1 MPAAGTLVRDLRT
14 GQRRFD
20 LHTEDPASSEL
31 ARDINR
37 DIVLELLR
45 RRQPIARVDLARLS
59 GLQRSTVSLIVE
71 QLLAERWIV
80 EGATVRTAR
89 GRRPTMLSL
98 NADLVILTVDV
109 RPRHA
114 VCAVVDLNGHFLARE
129 SVPIASDPELGVARI
144 SEVMEQFRQHFERK
158 TVEGIGVSLPGRVE
172 PETQQLLWAPN
183 LRWQGYDIK
192 AALEDRL
199 GLQVEMDNAANACLL
214 SELWFGRMR
223 RVQNAVLVTISEGV
237 GAAVLACGQL
247 LLGKSGLA
255 GEFGHIPVDPNGP
268 LCNCGE
274 HGCWEMY
281 ASTRAALRTYA
292 ELVPSDRSINTF
304 SELMALA
311 DQEDAHALR
320 AMDLQAAWIGRGLRM
335 ITAALSPE
343 LILFAG
349 DITAC
354 WSRSGPIVQRE
365 IHNRMLTGT
374 APELIAIGDGEQA
387 RLRGAAALVLQRH
400 SSYHRSTSTARPR
413 RPAEEH
419 RAQA

>member
-1 MPAAGTLVRDLRT
+1 M
-14 GQRRFD
+14 
-20 LHTEDPASSEL
+20 
-31 ARDINR
+31 
-37 DIVLELLR
+37 
-45 RRQPIARVDLARLS
+45 
-59 GLQRSTVSLIVE
+59 
-71 QLLAERWIV
+71 

-109 RPRHA
+109 RPKHA

-129 SVPIASDPELGVARI
+129 SVPIAADPELGVARI
-144 SEVMEQFRQHFERK
+144 GEVMEQFRTHFERK
-158 TVEGIGVSLPGRVE
+158 TVEGIGVSMPGRVE
-172 PETQQLLWAPN
+172 PESQQLIWAPN

-214 SELWFGRMR
+214 SELWFGRMQ
-223 RVQNAVLVTISEGV
+223 RVRNAVLVTISEGV
-237 GAAVLACGQL
+237 GAAVLANGQL
-247 LLGKSGLA
+247 ILGKSGLA

-274 HGCWEMY
+274 HGCWEMF
-281 ASTRAALRTYA
+281 ASTRAVLRMHA
-292 ELVPSDRSINTF
+292 ELTGAANPLASF

-311 DQEDAHALR
+311 DQGDAPA
-320 AMDLQAAWIGRGLRM
+320 LQALEQQATWIGRGLRM

-343 LILFAG
+343 LVLFAG

-354 WSRSGPIVQRE
+354 WARSGPVVQRE

-374 APELIAIGDGEQA
+374 PPELIAIGDGEQS

-400 SSYHRSTSTARPR
+400 SSYHRSTNTARAR
-413 RPAEEH
+413 RPGDNA
-419 RAQA
+419 AQA

>member
-1 MPAAGTLVRDLRT
+1 MREQRGT
-14 GQRRFD
+14 QRRFD

-45 RRQPIARVDLARLS
+45 RKQPIARVDLARLS

-71 QLLAERWIV
+71 QLLDERWIV

-98 NADLVILTVDV
+98 NGGLVILTVDI
-109 RPRHA
+109 RPSQA
-114 VCAVVDLNGHFLARE
+114 ICAVVDLNGHFLTRE
-129 SVPIASDPELGVARI
+129 SVSIAADPEVGVARI
-144 SEVMEQFRQHFERK
+144 AEVLVSFRANFQSK
-158 TVEGIGVSLPGRVE
+158 TVEGIGISLPGRVE
-172 PETQQLLWAPN
+172 PESQQLLWAPN

-192 AALEDRL
+192 AALEDKL

-214 SELWFGRMR
+214 SELWFGRMQ
-223 RVQNAVLVTISEGV
+223 RVRNAVLVTISDGV
-237 GAAVLACGQL
+237 GAAVLANGQL

-274 HGCWEMY
+274 RGCWEMF
-281 ASTRAALRTYA
+281 ASTRAVLRIYGEIGQTSEPRAATY
-292 ELVPSDRSINTF
+292 
-304 SELMALA
+304 SEVMSLA
-311 DQEDAHALR
+311 DEGDLR
-320 AMDLQAAWIGRGLRM
+320 ALQALEQQALWIGRGLRM

-354 WSRSGPIVQRE
+354 WARSGPIVERE
-365 IHNRMLTGT
+365 IRKRMLTGT
-374 APELIAIGDGEQA
+374 PPELVAIGDGEQA

-400 SSYHRSTSTARPR
+400 SGYHRSTSSARPR
-413 RPAEEH
+413 RIPDIS
-419 RAQA
+419 AQHGTAVSV

>member
-1 MPAAGTLVRDLRT
+1 MREQRGT
-14 GQRRFD
+14 QRRFD

-71 QLLAERWIV
+71 QLLEERWIV

-98 NADLVILTVDV
+98 NSNLVILTVDV
-109 RPRHA
+109 RPSHA

-129 SVPIASDPELGVARI
+129 SVPIAGDPQVGVDRI
-144 SEVMEQFRQHFERK
+144 GDVMEQFRAGLERK

-214 SELWFGRMR
+214 SELWFGRMQ
-223 RVQNAVLVTISEGV
+223 RVRNAVLVTISEGV
-237 GAAVLACGQL
+237 GAAVLANGQL
-247 LLGKSGLA
+247 LVGKNGLA
-255 GEFGHIPVDPNGP
+255 GEFGHIPVDP
-268 LCNCGE
+268 
-274 HGCWEMY
+274 
-281 ASTRAALRTYA
+281 
-292 ELVPSDRSINTF
+292 
-304 SELMALA
+304 
-311 DQEDAHALR
+311 
-320 AMDLQAAWIGRGLRM
+320 
-335 ITAALSPE
+335 
-343 LILFAG
+343 
-349 DITAC
+349 
-354 WSRSGPIVQRE
+354 
-365 IHNRMLTGT
+365 
-374 APELIAIGDGEQA
+374 
-387 RLRGAAALVLQRH
+387 
-400 SSYHRSTSTARPR
+400 
-413 RPAEEH
+413 
-419 RAQA
+419 